1 MALSL
6 AHQSRIRHLYPQ
18 IDGKNESIRPD
29 SSSSASSATD
39 WDSGHA
45 TVLRRQTQN
54 QVNIY
59 KIANKK
65 TTPIQ
70 INVSSLSPLVTTGRN
85 TSCSS
90 KEQTQLFGQVV
101 RCQFLHYSTY
111 SYLQK

>member
-18 IDGKNESIRPD
+18 SDGKNESIRPD

-54 QVNIY
+54 QVNIREIEY
-59 KIANKK
+59 RHITLIKIDECITHYLLFSLRVDIVHAPLENSAN
-65 TTPIQ
+65 
-70 INVSSLSPLVTTGRN
+70 
-85 TSCSS
+85 
-90 KEQTQLFGQVV
+90 F
-101 RCQFLHYSTY
+101 
-111 SYLQK
+111 

>member
-18 IDGKNESIRPD
+18 SDGKSDTIRPG

-54 QVNIY
+54 QVIFLLSNYLIN
-59 KIANKK
+59 NKLFFRL
-65 TTPIQ
+65 
-70 INVSSLSPLVTTGRN
+70 SLDASLAASTN
-85 TSCSS
+85 
-90 KEQTQLFGQVV
+90 QTASRSTVV
-101 RCQFLHYSTY
+101 
-111 SYLQK
+111 